1 MAETGT
7 PSIGLHGVLVDVLG
21 VGVVML
27 GPSGIGKSECA
38 LELIMRGH
46 RLVADDLIRVVPDD
60 QGDLF
65 GVAAEISGHS
75 MEVKGLGLI
84 SIEKLFGVAAIR
96 DRKRI
101 ELVIEFVGPDEP
113 INDHLGMSEE
123 TYSIGGVPVPYKKV
137 PVRPGRNLAVIVEVA
152 ARDHLLKKRGYHT
165 AKEFERDL
173 LEKLKG
179 EG

>member
-1 MAETGT
+1 MAGSDTSFTGV
-7 PSIGLHGVLVDVLG
+7 HGVFVDVLG
-21 VGVVML
+21 VGVVIL

-46 RLVADDLIRVVPDD
+46 RLVVDDLIRVVPDD

-65 GVAAEISGHS
+65 GVAAEIGGYS
-75 MEVKGLGLI
+75 MEIKGLGII

-101 ELVIEFVGPDEP
+101 ELVVEFVDTDEA
-113 INDHLGMSEE
+113 ISDHVGMSEK
-123 TYSIGGVPVPYKKV
+123 TYSIAGAPFPYKKI

-152 ARDHLLKKRGYHT
+152 ARDHLLKKRGYYA
-165 AKEFERDL
+165 AKAFEGDL
-173 LEKLKG
+173 LKKLNG